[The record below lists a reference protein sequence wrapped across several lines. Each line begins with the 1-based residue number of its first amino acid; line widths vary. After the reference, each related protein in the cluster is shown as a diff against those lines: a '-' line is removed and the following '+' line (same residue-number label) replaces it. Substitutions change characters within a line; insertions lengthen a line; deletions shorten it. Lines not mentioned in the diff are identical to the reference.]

1 MSNIKTLYAET
12 RSIASLLLIILIF
25 PTQLWATACDDA
37 TTLVTQAYQLT
48 NQNRDRQKSLL
59 QQALKRCPNHAIAHN
74 NLAVLFEKEGRD
86 KQALY
91 HYRQMLNSPSKQYHI
106 PAWMSIGD
114 LYYQQRQ
121 WPLSLEAYLYACTRN
136 HRARARVNELMHENR
151 YRTVEENEV
160 MKRESL
166 AVLYDKSRLR
176 QLFELATQ
184 CQRKF
189 KSVATSKA
197 YLFETITVFR
207 NLRFKTGQSNVTE
220 EQLEE
225 ISLTLINQS
234 ANKTIHIKGHAD
246 SQPWGGRT
254 QKESQRLNQQL
265 SLKRAVAVKTAFVQ
279 RGVPKNR
286 IKIKGYGENRPLVKG
301 QNEAAWAKNRR
312 VEIELND

>member
-1 MSNIKTLYAET
+1 MSNIKTLFLT
-12 RSIASLLLIILIF
+12 QLLITLIF
-25 PTQLWATACDDA
+25 PAPLWATACDDA
-37 TTLVTQAYQLT
+37 TTLVSQAYQLT
-48 NQNRDRQKSLL
+48 NRDRQKSVL

-91 HYRQMLNSPSKQYHI
+91 HYRQMLNSSSEQYQI
-106 PAWMSIGD
+106 QAWMSIGD

-121 WPLSLEAYLYACTRN
+121 WPLSLEAYLQVCTRN
-136 HRARARVNELMHENR
+136 QRARDRVNALLHENR

-160 MKRESL
+160 MKSESL

-176 QLFELATQ
+176 KLSELATQ
-184 CQRKF
+184 CQRQF
-189 KSVATSKA
+189 KSITTSKA
-197 YLFETITVFR
+197 YLVETISVFR
-207 NLRFKTGQSNVTE
+207 NLRFKTGQSNLRLVTE
-220 EQLEE
+220 DQLEE

-234 ANKTIHIKGHAD
+234 ANKTIQISGHAD
-246 SQPWGGRT
+246 SQPWSGRT
-254 QKESQRLNQQL
+254 AEESQRLNQQL
-265 SLKRAVAVKTAFVQ
+265 SRNRAVSIKTALVQ

-286 IKIKGYGENRPLVKG
+286 IKIKGYGEKRPLVKG